1 MYHFQQADL
10 IFPTFPLIWLVSR
23 NVKNLVET
31 IAVSWIKMA
40 EMLSTSMRELTGRM
54 LVIV

>member
-1 MYHFQQADL
+1 ML
-10 IFPTFPLIWLVSR
+10 PKRPNLLVSR